1 MLGVR
6 SVRGWSRVRSNATCS
21 CHMLLSPP
29 CTNSC
34 RVLALPGDAE
44 PCILTSFRPCA
55 VCVKRF
61 LHRDGISRLTSTAR
75 NRTEAD
81 LGLAAISC
89 SSALMAPR
97 VRSVKNGWASGGM
110 TGRPAGTSTR
120 SPCAM
125 NDLTVLSSSE

>member
-21 CHMLLSPP
+21 CHMLLSLLVRIRA
-29 CTNSC
+29 
-34 RVLALPGDAE
+34 RVFGSARDAE

-97 VRSVKNGWASGGM
+97 VRSVKNGWGIRRYDRQAS
-110 TGRPAGTSTR
+110 RNIHLAALVP
-120 SPCAM
+120 
-125 NDLTVLSSSE
+125 

>member
-1 MLGVR
+1 M
-6 SVRGWSRVRSNATCS
+6 
-21 CHMLLSPP
+21 
-29 CTNSC
+29 NSC

-44 PCILTSFRPCA
+44 PCILTSFRPCCGLRKA
-55 VCVKRF
+55 F

-81 LGLAAISC
+81 LGYCDFMFVGLDGTSREI
-89 SSALMAPR
+89 R
-97 VRSVKNGWASGGM
+97 ENGWASGGM